1 MQAEIGK
8 EGTALSFTL
17 PVFFFL
23 GLLLC
28 TVVEKSEGGKRP
40 LSPGNRSCA
49 TQMVPSLPSNGILS
63 H

>member
-17 PVFFFL
+17 PAFFFCL
-23 GLLLC
+23 PC
-28 TVVEKSEGGKRP
+28 TVVEKSGGERP

-49 TQMVPSLPSNGILS
+49 TQMVPSLSSNGMLS